1 MELKDAIRKRES
13 VREYLDK
20 PIPEASLRNVL
31 EAARLAPSAANRQT
45 IKLVVVRDAKTRREL
60 AQAANSQTF
69 IGEAPVVIAAV
80 ATDTQFVM
88 PCGLPSHPI
97 DAAIAVDHLTLAAA
111 DEGLGTCWI
120 GAFSQERVQRILGV
134 PETSLVM
141 VLLPL
146 GYPRKQR
153 GTKIRK
159 PFEEMI
165 CYETFKA

>member
-1 MELKDAIRKRES
+1 
-13 VREYLDK
+13 
-20 PIPEASLRNVL
+20 
-31 EAARLAPSAANRQT
+31 
-45 IKLVVVRDAKTRREL
+45 
-60 AQAANSQTF
+60 
-69 IGEAPVVIAAV
+69 
-80 ATDTQFVM
+80 M

-97 DAAIAVDHLTLAAA
+97 DAAIAVDHLTLTAA

-153 GTKIRK
+153 GTKIRE